1 MAAMMAA
8 AEAYSR
14 PVWMPS
20 VKAVAAVAL
29 TGPPAWMARANEP
42 RALLARA
49 AGTPV
54 SWRLLR

>member
-1 MAAMMAA
+1 MMAA